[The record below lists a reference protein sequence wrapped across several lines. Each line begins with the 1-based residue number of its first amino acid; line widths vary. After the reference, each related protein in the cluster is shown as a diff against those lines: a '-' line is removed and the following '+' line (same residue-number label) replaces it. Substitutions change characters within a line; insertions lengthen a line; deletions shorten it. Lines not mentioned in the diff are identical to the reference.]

1 MRPLKLT
8 LSAFG
13 PYAKT
18 TEIDM
23 QKLGHSGLYLITGDT
38 GAGKTTIFDAIT
50 YALYEK
56 ASGDNR
62 ESGMLRSKYADNITP
77 TKVIFTFEY
86 AGKQYTIERNP
97 EYERPALRGDKM
109 VKESAGVSLTLPDG
123 DVLTNRR
130 EVNSYIETLLGLDS
144 SQFSRIAMIAQGDF
158 LKLLLA
164 STKERQEIFR
174 SLFKTDFYSRLQDRL
189 KKDELSVKRE
199 LDALYASLKQ
209 HISGCSCDMQSEY
222 AEQLEKAKK
231 GQLLPADAADIILAV
246 IDEDK
251 KSEAILAEEFKK
263 ADAELAAANAL
274 AEKQKSRQ
282 AAKLALNTA
291 QQKAASNLI
300 LKETLKAKLEKA
312 EFEKSESSKWESEAA
327 VITAQLPEYDL
338 IDSKKSELKDA
349 EKFCVSCV
357 QTINQ
362 NERKHSDLTD
372 ELQKLK
378 DERLN
383 LEQAGLLKEQLLRQ
397 KEQTE
402 QRRIGFEQLY
412 NETEKY
418 RLLVAKY
425 DTAKKDYNSAVYD
438 YEKAKADYDL
448 KNRAFLDGQAGVLAE
463 QLEAGKPCPVC
474 GSVSHPNPAKPLQ
487 SAPTRQQ
494 LDDAKAEYDKAQVN
508 ASQLSSQAG
517 AAKGE
522 AVAQKS
528 VVENSIGKLIG
539 ECEIGQAY
547 QKCKDIIPQLKAE
560 QKTLAQKIAAEEK
573 NLERKDQID
582 QLLPQ
587 KEQLLKQL
595 EQELLKIREQYTA
608 AAGRCDSFAAQIAEL
623 AKKLT
628 FAEKAQAT
636 AKIAELTDKKQ
647 QAEQNFAAAQQAF
660 FDCEKQIT
668 AAESEMAAVQKQLEA
683 LGEEDG
689 IDAAEEC
696 QRASEQRT
704 AVLESQKKLHA
715 RMASN
720 SAVLQR
726 IEKQLQQLFGLEQ
739 NAAMIKELCDTAC
752 GSLTGADKFSLET
765 YVQTAFF
772 ERILARANVRFLE
785 MTSGQ
790 YELMRRKTAANKQS
804 QSGLDLDVVD
814 HYNDTVR
821 SVKTL
826 SGGESFKASLSLALG
841 LADEIQSTAGG
852 IRLDSMFIDEG
863 FGSLDDESLSQAIKV
878 LHGLTEGSRLVGII
892 SHVGELKTRIDRQI
906 VITKQKTGGSTANV
920 IA

>member
-23 QKLGHSGLYLITGDT
+23 QKLGSSGLYLITGDT

-62 ESGMLRSKYADNITP
+62 ESGMLRSKYADNATP

-97 EYERPALRGDKM
+97 EYDRPALRGDKT
-109 VKESAGVSLTLPDG
+109 VKEPAKVSLTLPDG
-123 DVLTNRR
+123 DVLTNRK

-174 SLFKTDFYSRLQDRL
+174 SLFKTDCYSKLQDRL
-189 KKDELSVKRE
+189 KKDELAAKRE

-209 HISGCSCDMQSEY
+209 HIAGCSCDAQSEY

-231 GQLLPADAADIILAV
+231 GELLPADAAEIIRSV
-246 IDEDK
+246 IGEDQK
-251 KSEAILAEEFKK
+251 GEALLAEQFKK
-263 ADAELAAANAL
+263 ADADLAAANAL
-274 AEKQKSRQ
+274 DEKQKSRQ
-282 AAKLALNTA
+282 TAKLALNTA
-291 QQKAASNLI
+291 QQKASAKLI
-300 LKETLKAKLEKA
+300 LKETLKTELEKA
-312 EFEKSESSKWESEAA
+312 EQQKNESAKFESEAA

-338 IDSKKSELKDA
+338 IELKKAELKDT
-349 EKFCVSCV
+349 EKLCQRCAAAIS
-357 QTINQ
+357 Q
-362 NERKHSDLTD
+362 NEQKLSDLAA
-372 ELQKLK
+372 ELQQLK
-378 DERLN
+378 EERRD
-383 LEQAGLLKEQLLRQ
+383 LEEAGQLKEQLLRQ

-412 NETEKY
+412 NEAEKY

-425 DTAKKDYNSAVYD
+425 DTAKKDYNSAVYE
-438 YEKAKADYDL
+438 YEKARSDYDL
-448 KNRAFLDGQAGVLAE
+448 KSRAFLDGQAGVLAE
-463 QLEAGKPCPVC
+463 QLEDNKPCPVC
-474 GSVSHPNPAKPLQ
+474 GSLSHPTPAKPLQ
-487 SAPTRQQ
+487 SAPTKQQ
-494 LDDAKAEYDKAQVN
+494 LDAAKAEADKAYVK
-508 ASQLSSQAG
+508 ATQLSNQAG

-528 VVENSIGKLIG
+528 AVENGISKLLG

-547 QKCKDIIPQLKAE
+547 QKSREMIPQLKAE
-560 QKTLAQKIAAEEK
+560 QKSLVQKIAAEEK
-573 NLERKDQID
+573 NLARKQQID
-582 QLLPQ
+582 ELLPQ

-595 EQELLKIREQYTA
+595 EQDLLKIREQHTA
-608 AAGRCDSFAAQIAEL
+608 AAGRRDGFTAQIAEL
-623 AKKLT
+623 VKKLT

-636 AKIAELTDKKQ
+636 AKIAELTAQKQ
-647 QAEQNFAAAQQAF
+647 RAERQFAAAQQAF

-668 AAESEMAAVQKQLEA
+668 AAESEIAAIQKQLDS
-683 LGEEDG
+683 LGEEDDL
-689 IDAAEEC
+689 DAAAAC
-696 QRASEQRT
+696 RQANAGRA

-715 RMASN
+715 RSASN
-720 SAVLQR
+720 RAALQR
-726 IEKQLQQLFGLEQ
+726 IEKQLDQLSQLEQ

-790 YELMRRKTAANKQS
+790 YELMRRKTAANRQS

-814 HYNDTVR
+814 HYNHTVR

-878 LHGLTEGSRLVGII
+878 LRGLTDGSRLVGII
-892 SHVGELKTRIDRQI
+892 SHVGELKTRIEHQI
-906 VITKQKTGGSTANV
+906 VITKQKTGGSTAGI